1 MRLDYWLYMNEAG
14 GYDDIVDTREARL
27 NAIGREL
34 REMGYARPG
43 AVVPNAVFDALLKK
57 HNIKNITQKEI
68 DKIERKW
75 L

>member
-1 MRLDYWLYMNEAG
+1 MRVDYWLYMNEAN
-14 GYDDIVDTREARL
+14 GYDNIVDTREARL

-43 AVVPNAVFDALLKK
+43 AVVPNSVFDALLKK
-57 HNIKNITQKEI
+57 KKKKNITQKEI